1 MSKEYVCVNCDKEL
15 SKSGYYKHIKWCG
28 VDDEVSTVADE
39 VSNGGE
45 SVGDSS
51 ASVYVTDEGDSSSP
65 TSTFEETDDTTPEW
79 MQYESVVE
87 ENVTERM
94 PTPLKFV
101 EKLATAKPKKK
112 YSVKELKEIQKAN
125 VAILKMGLGATD
137 FLITKYGQ
145 AVTEDKLYECTHSD
159 TDKTMVANAQNA
171 WLEETGINLSQHIGK
186 GKIALVMTGYYLVP
200 PVLKIQKRKTKSLIK
215 KGIFKNIFGAL
226 TFKKFRDR
234 RRAKNHEPQPL
245 E

>member
-45 SVGDSS
+45 LVGDSS
-51 ASVYVTDEGDSSSP
+51 ASVTVTDEGGSSPP
-65 TSTFEETDDTTPEW
+65 TSTIEESDDTTPEW
-79 MQYESVVE
+79 MQYEPVIE

-101 EKLATAKPKKK
+101 EKLSTAKPKKK

-145 AVTEDKLYECTHSD
+145 AVTENKEYECSHSD
-159 TDKTMVANAQNA
+159 NDKTMVANSQNA
-171 WLEETGINLSQHIGK
+171 WLEESGVNLSQHFSK

-200 PVLKIQKRKTKSLIK
+200 PVLKIQKQKTKSLIR
-215 KGIFKNIFGAL
+215 KGIFKNVFATL

-234 RRAKNHEPQPL
+234 RRAKTDEPQPL